1 MALYHVGG
9 PYSRMSR
16 RRFPALTVLTLAGL
30 MSACVARTSVQRLS
44 PSAAGGVG
52 PAAELKVSGRALA
65 VTGCR
70 SGDHASF
77 LGADLLGASNEPLLR
92 VVIDPLDG
100 ARLRL
105 WAAER
110 GGVVLGPDQ
119 CPGLRASVRP
129 TGWWVNDIRDVAG
142 EVQAR
147 CTLEDGGLL
156 EASVAFDHCH

>member
-1 MALYHVGG
+1 M
-9 PYSRMSR
+9 PRSRG
-16 RRFPALTVLTLAGL
+16 ATLTVITFTGLAAG
-30 MSACVARTSVQRLS
+30 CVAHTSVQGLS
-44 PSAAGGVG
+44 SSAAGGVG
-52 PAAELKVSGRALA
+52 PAAELKVAGRALA

-119 CPGLRASVRP
+119 CPELRASVRP

-142 EVQAR
+142 EVHAR
-147 CTLEDGGLL
+147 CALADGGML

>member
-1 MALYHVGG
+1 VLAL
-9 PYSRMSR
+9 S
-16 RRFPALTVLTLAGL
+16 FLT
-30 MSACVARTSVQRLS
+30 SACVARTNVQGLS
-44 PSAAGGVG
+44 SSAAGGVA
-52 PAAELKVSGRALA
+52 PAAELKVAGRALA

-77 LGADLLGASNEPLLR
+77 LGADLMGASNEPLLR

-119 CPGLRASVRP
+119 CSELRASVHP

-142 EVQAR
+142 EIQAR
-147 CTLEDGGLL
+147 CALEGGGML

>member
-1 MALYHVGG
+1 MA
-9 PYSRMSR
+9 
-16 RRFPALTVLTLAGL
+16 VLALAGL
-30 MSACVARTSVQRLS
+30 TSACAARTSVQGLPS
-44 PSAAGGVG
+44 SAAGGVG
-52 PAAELKVSGRALA
+52 PAAELKVAGRAMA

-77 LGADLLGASNEPLLR
+77 LGADLMGASNETLLR

-119 CPGLRASVRP
+119 CPQLRASVHP
-129 TGWWVNDIRDVAG
+129 TGWRVNEIRDVAG

-147 CTLEDGGLL
+147 CALEDGAML

>member
-1 MALYHVGG
+1 M
-9 PYSRMSR
+9 PRSR
-16 RRFPALTVLTLAGL
+16 FTALTVVALAGL
-30 MSACVARTSVQRLS
+30 TSACVARTSVQGLS
-44 PSAAGGVG
+44 SSAAGGG
-52 PAAELKVSGRALA
+52 M
-65 VTGCR
+65 
-70 SGDHASF
+70 
-77 LGADLLGASNEPLLR
+77 LGADLVGASNEPLLR

-105 WAAER
+105 WGAER